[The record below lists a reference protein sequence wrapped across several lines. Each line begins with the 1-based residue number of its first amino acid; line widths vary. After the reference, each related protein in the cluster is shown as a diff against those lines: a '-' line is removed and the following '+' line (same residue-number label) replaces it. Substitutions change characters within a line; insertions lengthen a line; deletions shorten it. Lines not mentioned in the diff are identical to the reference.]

1 MLISIISAEIEKKW
15 LNPTLEIIFETNP
28 LKFAQ
33 SCGWNQ
39 LIQGWVGFWV
49 LRSYLGRVS
58 GYQDLFQVKLGLVFF
73 LIFSQFCQYLA
84 KKFQY
89 LWKGGGI
96 ARVRFLGQVLTQP
109 IPRQYHILKTS
120 RKNRS
125 NHCIYYTIS
134 KVSYYILSSI
144 VN

>member
-1 MLISIISAEIEKKW
+1 MSYWAILGMDLVSFSALGSGFEILLGSGLGLPRFVSGQTRSSFFSHFQSILPVFGKKISIFME
-15 LNPTLEIIFETNP
+15 
-28 LKFAQ
+28 
-33 SCGWNQ
+33 
-39 LIQGWVGFWV
+39 
-49 LRSYLGRVS
+49 
-58 GYQDLFQVKLGLVFF
+58 
-73 LIFSQFCQYLA
+73 
-84 KKFQY
+84 
-89 LWKGGGI
+89 GGGI